1 MTGRL
6 SYNLDGVKFGAEL
19 VAYGTLSASMTV
31 SLGFVDNVEVNI
43 NDEVKQMRHIKGG
56 TSGFLVD
63 RNVDLLHTVQGS
75 MTTYPIDFKPLQYFF
90 GSYTATTS
98 YAIAT
103 DRTVKSLSM
112 QGNYDGTDALQVVG
126 LVFTKATLSLRENEP
141 VTINY
146 DYIAKKESKITSAIT
161 GTAPTQDPLTFLS
174 GSVTYDSKNYKI
186 NTMNLDMDWS
196 AIGRRNIESVS
207 AGDERVITE
216 VIKRNFTA
224 GFSINADLQDAGDE
238 YEVYTDG
245 TSVQTARTDVT
256 IVVTM
261 EDANGENHT
270 ITVTGARGTQFRKS
284 YKTDGE
290 VKNFDI
296 NGVAID
302 VAVAGVV

>member
-1 MTGRL
+1 MARI
-6 SYNLDGVKFGAEL
+6 SYSLDGVKFGAEL
-19 VAYGTLSASMTV
+19 VAYGTLAADMTV
-31 SLGFVDNVEVNI
+31 SLGFVENVELNI
-43 NDEVKQMRHIKGG
+43 SDEVRQMRHIKGG
-56 TSGFLVD
+56 ASGFLVD

-75 MTTYPIDFKPLQYFF
+75 LSTNPIDFKSLQYFL

-103 DRTVKSLSM
+103 NRTVKSLSL

-126 LVFTKATLSLRENEP
+126 LVFSKSTLNLRENEP
-141 VTINY
+141 VQINY
-146 DYIAKKESKITSAIT
+146 DFIAKKESKITSTIT

-174 GSVTYDSKNYKI
+174 GSITVDGKNYKI
-186 NTMNLDMDWS
+186 NTMTLDMDWS
-196 AIGRRNIESVS
+196 AIGRRNIEAVDS
-207 AGDERVITE
+207 GDERVITE
-216 VIKRNFTA
+216 VIKRNFGA
-224 GFSINADLQDAGDE
+224 SFSINADLQDASNE

-245 TSVQTARTDVT
+245 AVVQTAREDFT

-261 EDANGENHT
+261 VDAVDKTHT

-284 YKTDGE
+284 YRTDGE

-302 VAVAGVV
+302 VAVAGTV

>member
-1 MTGRL
+1 MARI
-6 SYNLDGVKFGAEL
+6 SYSLDGVKFGAEL
-19 VAYGTLSASMTV
+19 VAYGTLAADMTV
-31 SLGFVDNVEVNI
+31 SLGFVENVELNI
-43 NDEVKQMRHIKGG
+43 SDEVRQMRHIKGG
-56 TSGFLVD
+56 ASGFLVD

-75 MTTYPIDFKPLQYFF
+75 LSTNPIDFKSLQYFL

-103 DRTVKSLSM
+103 NRTVKSLSL

-126 LVFTKATLSLRENEP
+126 LVFSKSTLNLRENEP
-141 VTINY
+141 VQINY
-146 DYIAKKESKITSAIT
+146 DFIAKKESKITSTIT

-174 GSVTYDSKNYKI
+174 GSITVDGNNYKI
-186 NTMNLDMDWS
+186 NTMTLDMDWS
-196 AIGRRNIESVS
+196 AIGRRNIEAVDS
-207 AGDERVITE
+207 GDERVITE
-216 VIKRNFTA
+216 VIKRNFGA
-224 GFSINADLQDAGDE
+224 SFSINADLQDASNE

-245 TSVQTARTDVT
+245 AVVQTAREDFT

-261 EDANGENHT
+261 VDAVDKTHT

-284 YKTDGE
+284 YRTDGE

-302 VAVAGVV
+302 VAVAGTV